1 MIWDEQPSLH
11 DPFMVVAFKGWND
24 AADAA
29 SNSMAWM
36 RHRWNATKV
45 GHLDPDPYFDFQA
58 VRPQVKITGGVTRE
72 IDWPAIEFHAARP
85 ANAEHDALLVSGVE
99 PSFSWRGICDELLE
113 VASALGCRTIVTIG
127 ALLADTPHTRPTR
140 LIGTAPSAETV
151 KQLGLVESRYEGPTG
166 IVGALHDACR
176 RAQVPSI
183 SLWAP
188 VPHYLAVP
196 PNPKATRALLI
207 KVPELLGA
215 TIDLHEM
222 DWVSKMWEQQINRV
236 VANDAEMAAYIARLE
251 EQADTAAAEEL
262 VDGETL
268 AAQFEDYLRDQG
280 NPSTD

>member
-1 MIWDEQPSLH
+1 
-11 DPFMVVAFKGWND
+11 MVVAFKGWND

-72 IDWPAIEFHAARP
+72 IIWPAIEFHAAQP
-85 ANAEHDALLVSGVE
+85 ANAEHDVILVSGVE
-99 PSFSWRGICDELLE
+99 PSFSWRDICDELLE
-113 VASALGCRTIVTIG
+113 VASALGCGTIVTIG

-140 LIGTAPSAETV
+140 LIGTAPTAETV

-222 DWVSKMWEQQINRV
+222 DWVSEMWEQQINRV

-251 EQADTAAAEEL
+251 EQADTAAADEL